1 MTLGKVT
8 RWLLAAAAPFVLW
21 CCDYRAPPPA
31 DEMQPAV
38 QGEPTLSDEAYLLR
52 LGLMRGHLLVGHA
65 MYGLGA
71 LDAARTHSK
80 HPTDELFA
88 GMVPEFRVRGAV
100 GFGPELQAHAMASH
114 NDDGATVDKAYAV
127 LTEAIS
133 KAEGAVE
140 APPTMVARVVVALLR
155 EAADEYAVG
164 IVDGKLADA
173 HEYQDAYGFTQIALA
188 WAEHAGDSEGG
199 VFARIAERIE
209 ALSSLWPNLTPPP
222 VLAQKAARLYGA
234 AAEVEILALEL
245 SDPQLGRDTV

>member
-8 RWLLAAAAPFVLW
+8 RWLVAAAAPFVLW
-21 CCDYRAPPPA
+21 CCDDRASPPA
-31 DEMQPAV
+31 DEVEPAV
-38 QGEPTLSDEAYLLR
+38 EGGSTLSDEEYLLR

-65 MYGLGA
+65 LYGLGA

-88 GMVPEFRVRGAV
+88 GMAPEFAARGAV
-100 GFGPELQAHAMASH
+100 GFGPELQAHAMASK
-114 NDDGATVDKAYAV
+114 NGDAVTVDKAYAV

-133 KAEGAVE
+133 RAEGAVE
-140 APPTMVARVVVALLR
+140 AQPTMVARVVVALLR

-164 IVDGKLADA
+164 VVDGKLANA

-188 WAEHAGDSEGG
+188 RAEGAGDSDSG

-209 ALSSLWPNLTPPP
+209 AVSSLWPNLTPPP

-234 AAEVEILALEL
+234 AAEVEILAFEL
-245 SDPQLGRDTV
+245 SDPQ